1 MSPARVSVV
10 RLPLLAVAVATLAA
24 GLAGCGRGGGD
35 EARVEPPPAAR
46 TGDDSGTAWELVY
59 DLEVEGDADLFVV
72 SASEA
77 APRRLTEAPGYDGMA
92 RFTPDG
98 ERIIFSSER
107 AGHWQLFEIPA
118 EGGEARRL
126 RTNTATEYQAD
137 PSPDGKTLAFLS
149 NLDGP
154 ERLVLMDLAAGDLRD
169 LVRQGKKSIFGN
181 PSWSPDGGQITFSSN
196 WRIGHQ
202 IYVVDVA
209 SGETRRISPLTGGGC
224 EPRFTRDGRRVC
236 YVSRGHLRKKSR
248 LVAHDL
254 ETGEEE
260 VLVDWPA
267 MNYDPAFSP
276 DGTEIAFASD
286 ISGEFAIYRQRL
298 SDGKAWRVTQGPGA
312 ARYPDYR
319 PRR

>member
-1 MSPARVSVV
+1 VTASVAR
-10 RLPLLAVAVATLAA
+10 PGLLAVVVATLSASL
-24 GLAGCGRGGGD
+24 GGCDRGGGPAPD
-35 EARVEPPPAAR
+35 LAPPTEEGQRPGR
-46 TGDDSGTAWELVY
+46 AWELVY
-59 DLEVEGDADLFVV
+59 DLKVGDDTDLFAV

-77 APRRLTEAPGYDGMA
+77 TPRRLTESPGYDGMA
-92 RFTPDG
+92 RYTPDG
-98 ERIIFSSER
+98 ERIIFSSKR
-107 AGHWQLFEIPA
+107 TGHWQLFEIPA
-118 EGGEARRL
+118 QGGEARRI
-126 RTNTATEYQAD
+126 RTNRATEYQAD
-137 PSPDGKTLAFLS
+137 PSADGTSLAFLT

-154 ERLVLMDLAAGDLRD
+154 ERLVLLDFATGDLRE
-169 LVRQGKKSIFGN
+169 LVRHGRKTIFGN
-181 PSWSPDGGQITFSSN
+181 PSWSPDGQRITFSSN

-209 SGETRRISPLTGGGC
+209 TGETRRISPIASGGC

-236 YVSRGHLRKKSR
+236 YVSRGHLRKTSR

-276 DGTEIAFASD
+276 DGTEIAFASNVA
-286 ISGEFAIYRQRL
+286 GEFAIYRQRL
-298 SDGKAWRVTQGPGA
+298 SDGKAWRVTHGPGE

>member
-1 MSPARVSVV
+1 M
-10 RLPLLAVAVATLAA
+10 TA
-24 GLAGCGRGGGD
+24 GSLGGCDRGGGGGARE
-35 EARVEPPPAAR
+35 EAPPPAGAS
-46 TGDDSGTAWELVY
+46 GDSGATWELVY
-59 DLEVEGDADLFVV
+59 DLKVDDNTDLFVI
-72 SASEA
+72 SASDA
-77 APRRLTEAPGYDGMA
+77 TPRRLTETPDYDGMA

-98 ERIIFSSER
+98 ERIIFSSKR
-107 AGHWQLFEIPA
+107 TGHWQLFEIPA
-118 EGGEARRL
+118 QGGEARRI
-126 RTNTATEYQAD
+126 RTNRATDYQAD
-137 PSPDGKTLAFLS
+137 PSPDAKALAFLT

-154 ERLVLMDLAAGDLRD
+154 ERLVLMDFATGDLRE
-169 LVRQGKKSIFGN
+169 LVRHGRKSIFGN
-181 PSWSPDGGQITFSSN
+181 PSWSPDGRQITFSSN

-209 SGETRRISPLTGGGC
+209 SGETRRISPMTSGGC
-224 EPRFTRDGRRVC
+224 EPRFTRDARRVC
-236 YVSRGHLRKKSR
+236 YVSRGHLRRTSR

-276 DGTEIAFASD
+276 DGSEIAFASD
-286 ISGEFAIYRQRL
+286 VSGEFAVYRQRL
-298 SDGKAWRVTQGPGA
+298 SDGKAWRVTHGPGA